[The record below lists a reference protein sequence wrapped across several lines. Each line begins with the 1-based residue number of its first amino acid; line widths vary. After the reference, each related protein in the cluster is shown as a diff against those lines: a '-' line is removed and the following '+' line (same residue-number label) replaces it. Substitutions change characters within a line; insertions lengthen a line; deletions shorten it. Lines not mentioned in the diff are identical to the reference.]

1 MNLIDLKMSNQC
13 CDDCAEI
20 EESSKRSDHVDTP
33 RLNDFKEKAQELE
46 ADGKSILY
54 LAMDL
59 KVTGIIAVSNILRRD
74 VSAAIRG

>member
-33 RLNDFKEKAQELE
+33 RLIDFKEKAQELE
-46 ADGKSILY
+46 ADRKSIL
-54 LAMDL
+54 
-59 KVTGIIAVSNILRRD
+59 
-74 VSAAIRG
+74 